1 MDNLTPEQ
9 ISQMIALLQSM
20 LPSEKKS
27 ESIAVSNDE
36 DSSSMDDSSPIKTKT
51 NRHKPGNFSNKFD
64 SMMEA
69 QLHKADTAID
79 KALSVY
85 DPTPR
90 SRKFQPVSVKCRVC
104 GKTEEINPN
113 LLSDARERYKCNAC
127 ARSPG

>member
-9 ISQMIALLQSM
+9 ITQMIAMLQSM
-20 LPSEKKS
+20 LPQQKEP
-27 ESIAVSNDE
+27 VSSGDHE
-36 DSSSMDDSSPIKTKT
+36 LETIDTSPIKTKT
-51 NRHKPGNFSNKFD
+51 NRRMPGNFANKFD

-85 DPTPR
+85 GPTPR
-90 SRKFQPVSVKCRVC
+90 SRKFEPVSVKCRVC
-104 GKTEEINPN
+104 GRTEEINPN
-113 LLSDARERYKCNAC
+113 LLSEAQERYKCNGC

>member
-20 LPSEKKS
+20 LPQEKPS
-27 ESIAVSNDE
+27 PIVEDE
-36 DSSSMDDSSPIKTKT
+36 ETEIDENPSPIKTKT
-51 NRHKPGNFSNKFD
+51 NRRIPGNFTNKFD
-64 SMMEA
+64 AMMEA
-69 QLHKADTAID
+69 QLHKADSAID

-85 DPTPR
+85 APTPR
-90 SRKFQPVSVKCRVC
+90 SRRFEPVSVKCRVC

-113 LLSDARERYKCNAC
+113 LLSEARERYKCNAC

>member
-20 LPSEKKS
+20 LPQQKSRVSDENNESEAIS
-27 ESIAVSNDE
+27 A
-36 DSSSMDDSSPIKTKT
+36 SPIKTKT
-51 NRHKPGNFSNKFD
+51 NKRTPGNFANKFD

-69 QLHKADTAID
+69 QLHKSDIAID

-85 DPTPR
+85 APTPR
-90 SRKFQPVSVKCRVC
+90 SRKFEPVSVKCRVC
-104 GKTEEINPN
+104 GRAEEINPN
-113 LLSDARERYKCNAC
+113 LLSEARERYKCNAC